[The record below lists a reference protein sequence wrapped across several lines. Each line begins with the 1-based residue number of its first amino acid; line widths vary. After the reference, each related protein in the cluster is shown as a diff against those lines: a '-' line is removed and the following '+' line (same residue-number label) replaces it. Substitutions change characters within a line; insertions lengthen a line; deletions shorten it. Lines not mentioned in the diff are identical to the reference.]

1 MVDGSFTRQVVKKK
15 SGIDASS
22 QRSPRL
28 KLLQEL
34 LDTRIAPVEPS
45 ALAREPQPVVAPRRI
60 RLRHKVLVTACALV
74 VAVPTIIT
82 GTYMAFFA
90 ADQYHSTA
98 SFSVR
103 SMDSAQASDILG
115 VFTQASTGSTTSDS
129 YVLLDFIRSEKMVR
143 KLEAQFDL
151 ETVYGRRGLDFFYGL
166 SDDLPIEE
174 KVNYWRSMVDVS
186 FDHTSGILNL
196 ETRAFT
202 PEDARAVAAFV
213 VQESETVINELS
225 LSARNEVLAASQQ
238 EVKLAEDRLSQ
249 ARAALQ
255 NFRAVSQEAD
265 PLEGAKLAAQLI
277 ATLEQR
283 LVQLQTELQTALN
296 QMGEDTP
303 RIRVMRSEIESL
315 EAQIEAEKQR
325 FGSGPTPKG
334 ARTGPASSGVAAR
347 IQRYEALETEREF
360 AERTYTSA
368 LASLERARMDV
379 SGRQRYLAVFIE
391 PTLSELSQ
399 YPPRLWNTILV
410 FIASILAWSL
420 GAMAYYNIRDRN

>member
-1 MVDGSFTRQVVKKK
+1 MIYGSPIKQAAKTSPASQGSTAK
-15 SGIDASS
+15 SPSL
-22 QRSPRL
+22 R
-28 KLLQEL
+28 LLQEL
-34 LDTRIAPVEPS
+34 L
-45 ALAREPQPVVAPRRI
+45 EPQVTPVDRSAPTDEPQI
-60 RLRHKVLVTACALV
+60 LVPQKRLRFRHKLLVATCALV
-74 VAVPTIIT
+74 VAVPTIAT

-115 VFTQASTGSTTSDS
+115 VFTQASTGSTSSDS
-129 YVLLDFIRSEKMVR
+129 YVLLDYIRSEKMVQR
-143 KLEAQFDL
+143 LETQFDL
-151 ETVYGRRGLDFFYGL
+151 DAVFGRRGLDFFYGL
-166 SDDLPIEE
+166 AGNLPIEE
-174 KVNYWRSMVDVS
+174 KVEYWRNMVDVS

-196 ETRAFT
+196 EVKAFT
-202 PEDARAVAAFV
+202 PEDARAVAGFV
-213 VQESETVINELS
+213 VQESEKVINDLS

-238 EVKLAEDRLSQ
+238 EVELAEERLAR

-265 PLEGAKLAAQLI
+265 PIEGAKLAAQLI

-315 EAQIEAEKQR
+315 EAQIEAERQR
-325 FGSGPTPKG
+325 FGAGPAAKG
-334 ARTGPASSGVAAR
+334 SRNGPASSGVAGR
-347 IQRYEALETEREF
+347 IQRYDVLETEREF

-368 LASLERARMDV
+368 LTSLERARMDV

-399 YPPRLWNTILV
+399 YPSRIWNTILV
-410 FIASILAWSL
+410 FIACVFTWSL